1 MASRVTI
8 TKDKVNAVVGS
19 ITKLVGKQVL
29 VGIPE
34 SNAARQDEQ
43 SAGSHPTNAM
53 IGYVMETGSP
63 ARNVPA
69 RPWLVPGTRESQ
81 RDWMPH
87 LRGAAGAA
95 LDGNPQKS
103 DQELTAAGVVAESGV
118 KRKIGS
124 NIPPP
129 LKPSTIRARK
139 YARQTQSRRANE
151 ERYLEQVR
159 SGVDPATA
167 QSAAGI
173 VSLVN
178 TGQLRNAVTSVVRT
192 KK

>member
-34 SNAARQDEQ
+34 SSAARQDDPTNT
-43 SAGSHPTNAM
+43 HPTNAM
-53 IGYVMETGSP
+53 IGYLMETGSP

-95 LDGNPQKS
+95 LDSNTQKS
-103 DQELTAAGVVAESGV
+103 DAELTAAGIVAESGV

-139 YARQTQSRRANE
+139 YARQTQSRRPNE
-151 ERYLEQVR
+151 EQYLQQVR

-173 VSLVN
+173 VALVN
-178 TGQLRNAVTSVVRT
+178 TSQMRNAVTSVVRT

>member
-1 MASRVTI
+1 MAFRVII
-8 TKDKVNAVVGS
+8 TKDKVNSVIGS

-34 SNAARQDEQ
+34 ANAARQSDEE
-43 SAGSHPTNAM
+43 SKGPVTNAM
-53 IGYVMETGSP
+53 IGYLMETGSP

-81 RDWMPH
+81 NEWMPH
-87 LRGAAGAA
+87 LRGAAAAA
-95 LDGNPQKS
+95 LDAKPQRS
-103 DQELTAAGVVAESGV
+103 DAELVAAGTRAASGV
-118 KRKIGS
+118 KRKINS

-139 YARQTQSRRANE
+139 YARQTQSRRPE
-151 ERYLEQVR
+151 EKQYLEQVR
-159 SGVDPATA
+159 SGIDPGTA
-167 QSAAGI
+167 QAAASI

-178 TGQLRNAVTSVVRT
+178 TGALRDSVTSIVRT

>member
-1 MASRVTI
+1 VASRVVI

-34 SNAARQDEQ
+34 ATAARQDEEQ
-43 SAGSHPTNAM
+43 GQHPTNAM

-69 RPWLVPGTRESQ
+69 RPWLVPGTRESE

-87 LRGAAGAA
+87 LRGAATAA
-95 LDGNPQKS
+95 LDAQPQKS
-103 DQELTAAGVVAESGV
+103 DAELTAAGIAAESGV

-139 YARQTQSRRANE
+139 YARQTQSRRPNE

-167 QSAAGI
+167 QAEAGI

>member
-34 SNAARQDEQ
+34 SNAARQDE
-43 SAGSHPTNAM
+43 AANAHPTNAM
-53 IGYVMETGSP
+53 IGYLMETGSP

-95 LDGNPQKS
+95 LDGNAQKS
-103 DQELTAAGVVAESGV
+103 DAELTAAGIVAESGV

-129 LKPSTIRARK
+129 LKPSTIRSRK

-159 SGVDPATA
+159 SGVDPGTA

>member
-1 MASRVTI
+1 MPPRVTI
-8 TKDKVNAVVGS
+8 TKDRVNSVIGA
-19 ITKLVGKQVL
+19 ITQLVGKEVL

-34 SNAARQDEQ
+34 ATATRQDAE
-43 SAGSHPTNAM
+43 SSGHPTNAM

-69 RPWLVPGTRESQ
+69 RPWLVPGTQESQ

-87 LRGAAGAA
+87 LKGAATAA
-95 LDGNPQKS
+95 LDGKPQQS
-103 DQELTAAGVVAESGV
+103 DQELSAAGIVAESGV
-118 KRKIGS
+118 KRRINS

-129 LKPSTIRARK
+129 LSPATVRARK
-139 YARQTQSRRANE
+139 YARGTKSRRANE
-151 ERYLEQVR
+151 DYYLQQIA
-159 SGVDPATA
+159 SGVDRGTA

-173 VSLVN
+173 VALVN
-178 TGQLRNAVTSVVRT
+178 SGQLRNAVTSVVR

>member
-19 ITKLVGKQVL
+19 ITQLVGKQVL

-34 SNAARQDEQ
+34 SNAARQDD
-43 SAGSHPTNAM
+43 ATNSHPTNAM

-69 RPWLVPGTRESQ
+69 RPVLVPGTRESQ

-95 LDGNPQKS
+95 LDGNAQKS
-103 DQELTAAGVVAESGV
+103 DAELTAAGIVAESGV

-129 LKPSTIRARK
+129 LKPSTIRSRK
-139 YARQTQSRRANE
+139 YARQTQSRRPNE